1 MYQLTTPQRKS
12 LDHLLKHN
20 DSLKWTGKIGHYS
33 NGDKVF
39 DMYWKFPK
47 EEKSEPVNVMIRT
60 DGTIK

>member
-39 DMYWKFPK
+39 EMYWKISK
-47 EEKSEPVNVMIRT
+47 EESEPVNVTIRT